1 MLRRILCSLVAALI
15 LCTAA
20 SAASSI
26 SEATADCT
34 VAEDGAC
41 TVTTTVVLQLEE
53 SLTEISLP
61 VAQDAKDAACR
72 GYDAKVRKEDG
83 FVWLDVPLTA
93 PITGQQTFTIT
104 YTVPG
109 TVTVAD
115 DGTQQFSAELLSSQW
130 AYPVEKF
137 QYLVSM
143 PKDFTETPVLLSGYY
158 GEIAPNQVVTNQN
171 ARSAAAVLTVPL
183 LDHESISLQ
192 LKLPE
197 NYFPQPGPILGSGF
211 PWHFVPP
218 ILLLLSLL
226 YWF

>member
-1 MLRRILCSLVAALI
+1 MTPRCA
-15 LCTAA
+15 
-20 SAASSI
+20 
-26 SEATADCT
+26 
-34 VAEDGAC
+34 
-41 TVTTTVVLQLEE
+41 
-53 SLTEISLP
+53 
-61 VAQDAKDAACR
+61 
-72 GYDAKVRKEDG
+72 KEDG

-192 LKLPE
+192 IKLPE
-197 NYFPQPGPILGSGF
+197 NYFPQPGSHSGQRVSVALCAAHPAASVPAILVF
-211 PWHFVPP
+211 
-218 ILLLLSLL
+218 
-226 YWF
+226 